1 MYFKRNLNEYSTSIY
16 ILRMIYPV
24 FVDVHTGRKK
34 ILPRI
39 TRFHIDIILF
49 LFSINIELVHGKV
62 FFQNVAQ
69 KNQWQYVLQK
79 I

>member
-1 MYFKRNLNEYSTSIY
+1 MNILLVYTSY
-16 ILRMIYPV
+16 VWYPV
-24 FVDVHTGRKK
+24 FVDVHTGRKKK

-49 LFSINIELVHGKV
+49 LFSINIELVHGIV

-69 KNQWQYVLQK
+69 KNQW
-79 I
+79 